1 MSQYQKPQV
10 YWPGENRSQKHKTT
24 SKMSHQ
30 IVHMAK
36 YRGIVTPWRY
46 NYVRH
51 LRSRHLLTRLSIPR
65 SVDLGFLILWL
76 LRSHSYHSHAIKKT
90 TNKSNTTILCF
101 RKYPKRRKGTKI
113 FLGRPLASK
122 SIENHFENPP
132 SSVWMILNLFLNDF
146 ERSDPH
152 PFPHPKERPQ
162 PTVGAD
168 ARVCPQNPPCLP
180 EHLWAFIGKKLS

>member
-10 YWPGENRSQKHKTT
+10 YWPGDNRSQKHKTT

-90 TNKSNTTILCF
+90 TKKSSDTLILCF
-101 RKYPKRRKGTKI
+101 RKHPKRRNARNLPWSACGLKI
-113 FLGRPLASK
+113 NRK
-122 SIENHFENPP
+122 SFRK
-132 SSVWMILNLFLNDF
+132 STTVCLNDF
-146 ERSDPH
+146 ESI
-152 PFPHPKERPQ
+152 FEWF
-162 PTVGAD
+162 
-168 ARVCPQNPPCLP
+168 
-180 EHLWAFIGKKLS
+180 WA

>member
-10 YWPGENRSQKHKTT
+10 YWPGDNRSQKHKTT

-90 TNKSNTTILCF
+90 NEKEQHLDFMFPKIPKT
-101 RKYPKRRKGTKI
+101 PKRDENLPWSALGLKINRKS
-113 FLGRPLASK
+113 LRK
-122 SIENHFENPP
+122 STI
-132 SSVWMILNLFLNDF
+132 VCLNDF
-146 ERSDPH
+146 ESI
-152 PFPHPKERPQ
+152 FEWF
-162 PTVGAD
+162 
-168 ARVCPQNPPCLP
+168 
-180 EHLWAFIGKKLS
+180 WA